1 MEDIND
7 ICTKLS
13 RLVGKRNRL
22 KAFLEEMPSEG
33 VTVSYTIR
41 NEILPSVINKIT
53 LNSIVTA
60 ALRSKLNEELQIAEE
75 QIKGYL
81 RHDTE

>member
-1 MEDIND
+1 MENIND
-7 ICTKLS
+7 ICTKLFY
-13 RLVGKRNRL
+13 LIGKRNRI

-41 NEILPSVINKIT
+41 DEVLPPVTNKIT
-53 LNSIVTA
+53 LNPIVTA

-81 RHDTE
+81 RYDTE